1 MVARNDITGDLIQSK
16 ASTKA
21 FDENM
26 DRIFNSEEK
35 QKQREAKKKADAEY
49 WAKVNAETAARLA
62 QANKELSDIPVL
74 EGEEMWAQEAIDEE
88 QRRQEMKK
96 DGLEE

>member
-16 ASTKA
+16 ASNKA

-35 QKQREAKKKADAEY
+35 QKKLEEKKKADAEY
-49 WAKVNAETAARLA
+49 WAKVNSETATKLA
-62 QANKELSDIPVL
+62 EYELNKST
-74 EGEEMWAQEAIDEE
+74 GEV
-88 QRRQEMKK
+88 QRVDKE
-96 DGLEE
+96 

>member
-16 ASTKA
+16 VSNKA

-35 QKQREAKKKADAEY
+35 QKKLEEKKKADAEY
-49 WAKVNAETAARLA
+49 WAKVNAETATKLA
-62 QANKELSDIPVL
+62 EYELNKST
-74 EGEEMWAQEAIDEE
+74 GEV
-88 QRRQEMKK
+88 QRVDKE
-96 DGLEE
+96 

>member
-16 ASTKA
+16 ASNKA

-35 QKQREAKKKADAEY
+35 QKKLEEKKKADAEY
-49 WAKVNAETAARLA
+49 WAKVNAETATKLA
-62 QANKELSDIPVL
+62 EYELNKST
-74 EGEEMWAQEAIDEE
+74 GEV
-88 QRRQEMKK
+88 QRVDKE
-96 DGLEE
+96 